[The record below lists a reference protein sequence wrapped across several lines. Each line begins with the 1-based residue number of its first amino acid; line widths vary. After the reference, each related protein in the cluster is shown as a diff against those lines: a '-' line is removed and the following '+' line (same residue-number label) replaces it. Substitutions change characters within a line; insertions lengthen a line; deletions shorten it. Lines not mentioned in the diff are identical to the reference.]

1 MTKIDPASYD
11 FPQPAPSSA
20 SRRIGIIAGIGLYP
34 VALAKL
40 LKEKNY
46 EVYCAGIRD
55 HALPEIAQ
63 YCVEYQEMG
72 LGQLG
77 KGVRFFKKHH
87 VTTATMAG
95 GVKKR
100 LLFTRGFIWKHFPD
114 FYTARVFARHL
125 LFKQKSQG
133 NDSLLLQCVGAF
145 ESQGIHI
152 ASATDFAPELIMKQT
167 ILTKK
172 RPTRSEWKDIQYGWE
187 IARVLGQYDIG
198 QSVAVKNQSVIAA
211 EALEGTDGCIT
222 RAGALCPS
230 GGFTVIKIGKPDQDM
245 RFDVPFFGMDTL
257 KTLVAS
263 GASVLAMEAGK
274 TIAVEARQCADF
286 ADKNNICVI
295 MIEDDTVKKAAELPD
310 GPLA

>member
-1 MTKIDPASYD
+1 MTNDIPASHGL
-11 FPQPAPSSA
+11 PQPAPSGA
-20 SRRIGIIAGIGLYP
+20 SRRIGIIAGVGLYP
-34 VALAKL
+34 VALARL
-40 LKEKNY
+40 LKEKGY

-77 KGVRFFKKHH
+77 KGVRFFKKHG

-172 RPTRSEWKDIQYGWE
+172 RPTRGEWKDIQYGWE
-187 IARVLGQYDIG
+187 IARVLGRYDIG

-295 MIEDDTVKKAAELPD
+295 MVEDDTVKKMDELPD
-310 GPLA
+310 GLAA

>member
-1 MTKIDPASYD
+1 MAEDSLAHSGSL
-11 FPQPAPSSA
+11 QPATSDA

-34 VALAKL
+34 VILAKL

-55 HALPEIAQ
+55 HSRPEIAQ
-63 YCVEYQEMG
+63 YCAEYQEVG

-77 KGVRFFKKHH
+77 KGIRFFKKHNI
-87 VTTATMAG
+87 TTATMAG

-100 LLFTRGFIWKHFPD
+100 LLFTADFIWRHFPD
-114 FYTARVFARHL
+114 FYTARIFARHIL
-125 LFKQKSQG
+125 LKQKSQG
-133 NDSLLLQCVGAF
+133 NDSLLLRSVEAF
-145 ESQGIHI
+145 EMQGIHI
-152 ASATDFAPELIMKQT
+152 VAATDFAPELIMKQT

-172 RPTRSEWKDIQYGWE
+172 KPTRGELKDIQYGWE
-187 IARVLGQYDIG
+187 IARVLGRYDIG

-257 KTLVAS
+257 KTLAAS

-274 TIAVEARQCADF
+274 TIAVEAQQCADF
-286 ADKNNICVI
+286 ADKNNISVI
-295 MIEDDTVKKAAELPD
+295 FLEDDTVRKGESPD
-310 GPLA
+310 GLLE